1 MDRTA
6 IRNFAIFARN
16 KLIEDIKERATYFGV
31 TENGISQF
39 YGHLTEEEK
48 VARHHFIEKISRSS
62 EEDYVT
68 SFNDAIEDIAYIWF
82 TRIVALRYMD
92 ANSLLPFNN
101 QLFLSKDE
109 KEPKIIS
116 TLGDNVLDF
125 TPEDEMNIGKYKAE
139 KNNKALYI
147 LLFVK
152 VNEYLGRNMTVF
164 QNDLD
169 DYVKLLL
176 NLDYDSNG
184 VIAELSKINIDNF
197 TQGVEIMGWFHQ
209 YYNTDVFNKLYDGD
223 MSKKKISSKY
233 LPVATQLYTPDWVV
247 KYMVEN
253 TLGRVWVDH
262 LIGNG
267 ETEKAENFI
276 NKWQYYIKDTDE
288 DNPELKII
296 REKRKDLKPTDI
308 KFIDPCMGSGH
319 ILVYAFELL
328 VDIYCNEG
336 YSQSD
341 SALLIVENNLYGLD
355 IDDRASAL
363 SYFALMMKASY
374 YNKNLV
380 LGKYKV
386 NLCSVQESN
395 NIENVDEVALFF
407 SNGNERLLEEFTYL
421 ITVFYDGKEYG
432 SILNLR
438 KVDFKSLYNR
448 IEELRNYN
456 PTTKEENNYLK
467 EIFSKLL
474 TLINQANIMSHHY
487 DVVVTNP
494 PYLSNSRMNKKLA
507 MYVNREYNI
516 AKNDLAV
523 VFIQKAVGVLSKEDA
538 LIAMITTVSWMY
550 LKSFEKFR
558 KYLLHSF
565 QLNSIVDFGTEL
577 FEGKIGHL
585 PVVTWVNRKH
595 LPFQKLC
602 GVRLSEYNYS
612 KRKEKHNQFFNKE
625 NYHYTDQYDFAKIPG
640 EPVAYWLGDS
650 FMKAFEQG
658 RTLGELTVCRNG
670 MKTGDN
676 ERFLRLWWEVNLSKA
691 NFTAENVN
699 DAYESGATY
708 FPYNKGGEYRKWYGN
723 NDYLINWYK
732 NGETVMGKAKLDGR
746 HTQDYNQELKFMPL
760 ATWSLITV
768 KPAFRYKQN
777 ALSDIAGMSFYTSQD
792 KLLYYLGFCNSV
804 IATEMIKLL
813 APTMNCQ
820 VGDIARLPIL
830 HSLSKEQ
837 EVNDLVTENI
847 NLAKEDFD
855 SFENSWDFTTHPFI
869 KYKTSTGK
877 LLDAYLQWEKVA
889 NSRFNKVKENEEKL
903 NEIFLDIYN
912 VKDGFKSEVEE
923 KDVTIYKA
931 EKVRDVKSFLSYV
944 VGCVLGRY
952 NLDDLGSVYTGE
964 VWDIDKYK
972 TFTPVTDNCV
982 VITDNEDYDEDIVYY
997 LKKFLVTV
1005 FGENSLEEN
1014 LTFISSSL
1022 NEKGKTPTEKIRNY
1036 FFNTFY
1042 KEHLSNY
1049 TVGVSGKRP
1058 IYWML
1063 NSGKK
1068 KGFKALIY
1076 MHRWYYGTLSGVR
1089 SHQLYDMINY
1099 YKNAI
1104 ENLDSNFVDEDD
1116 PSYKVMMKYRDTLL
1130 SRYDEV
1136 QTFEKKLSK
1145 LEGVDIDTDDGI
1157 KSNHKK
1163 VQTTVDGEVI
1173 NILEKI

>member
-48 VARHHFIEKISRSS
+48 VARHHFIEKISRSN

-288 DNPELKII
+288 DNPELKKI

-355 IDDRASAL
+355 IDDRASSL

-467 EIFSKLL
+467 EIFLKLL
-474 TLINQANIMSHHY
+474 PLINQANIMSHHY

-507 MYVNREYNI
+507 MYVNREYSI

-691 NFTAENVN
+691 NFTAEDVN

-855 SFENSWDFTTHPFI
+855 SFENSWDFITHPFI

-889 NSRFNKVKENEEKL
+889 NGRFNKVKENEEKL

-972 TFTPVTDNCV
+972 TFTPVADNCV
-982 VITDNEDYDEDIVYY
+982 VITDNEDYEEDIVYY

-1014 LTFISSSL
+1014 LAFISSSL

-1136 QTFEKKLSK
+1136 QNFEKKLSQ

-1157 KSNHKK
+1157 KFNHKK
-1163 VQTTVDGEVI
+1163 IQTTVVGEVI

>member
-6 IRNFAIFARN
+6 IRNFGIFARN

-31 TENGISQF
+31 TENGISKF
-39 YGHLTEEEK
+39 YGHLTDEERL
-48 VARHHFIEKISRSS
+48 ARHHLVEEINQKAA
-62 EEDYVT
+62 EDYL
-68 SFNDAIEDIAYIWF
+68 SAFNDVMENIAYIWF

-92 ANSLLPFNN
+92 ANSLLPCNGE
-101 QLFLSKDE
+101 LFLNYKE
-109 KEPKIIS
+109 TEPKIIS
-116 TLGDNVLDF
+116 TLGGDVLSF

-139 KNNKALYI
+139 KDYKSLYI
-147 LLFVK
+147 LLFLK
-152 VNEYLGRNMTVF
+152 VNEYLGQKMTVF
-164 QNDLD
+164 QNDLQ

-176 NLDYDSNG
+176 NIDYEKNG
-184 VIAELSKINIDNF
+184 VIAELSKIDDNNF

-209 YYNTDVFNKLYDGD
+209 YYNTYVFNKLYDGD

-253 TLGRVWVDH
+253 TLGRVWIDH
-262 LIGNG
+262 LVANN
-267 ETEKAENFI
+267 EYEKAEKFI
-276 NKWQYYIKDTDE
+276 SSWKYYIKDTDE
-288 DNPELKII
+288 ENPELFKI

-319 ILVYAFELL
+319 ILVYAFEVL
-328 VDIYCNEG
+328 VDIYCGEG
-336 YSQSD
+336 YSKSD
-341 SALLIVENNLYGLD
+341 SAQLIVENNLFGLD
-355 IDDRASAL
+355 IDDRASSL
-363 SYFALMMKASY
+363 SFFALMMKASY

-380 LGKYKV
+380 LGKYNV

-395 NIENVDEVALFF
+395 SIENVDEVANFF
-407 SNGNERLLEEFTYL
+407 SCGDERLLEEFVYL
-421 ITVFYDGKEYG
+421 ITVFYDAKEYG

-438 KVDFKSLYNR
+438 KVDFPKLYKR
-448 IEELRNYN
+448 VRELENYV
-456 PTTKEENNYLK
+456 PADQKEKLYKEEV
-467 EIFSKLL
+467 FSKLL
-474 TLINQANIMSHHY
+474 LLIKQAEIMSEHY
-487 DVVVTNP
+487 DIVVTNP
-494 PYLSNSRMNKKLA
+494 PYLSNSRMNTKLA
-507 MYVNREYNI
+507 QYVNKEYNI
-516 AKNDLAV
+516 AKNDLAA

-612 KRKEKHNQFFNKE
+612 KRKEKHQQFFNEE

-658 RTLGELTVCRNG
+658 RTLGELTVARNG

-676 ERFLRLWWEVNLSKA
+676 ERFLRLWWEVDLDKV

-699 DAYESGATY
+699 DAYESGAVY

-732 NGETVMGKAKLDGR
+732 NGETVMGKAKTDGR
-746 HTQDYNQELKFMPL
+746 HTQDYNPELKFMPL
-760 ATWSLITV
+760 VTWSLITV
-768 KPAFRYKQN
+768 KPAFRYKRY

-830 HSLSKEQ
+830 HSISKEE
-837 EVNDLVTENI
+837 EVNNLVLENI
-847 NLAKEDFD
+847 NISKEDFD
-855 SFENSWDFTTHPFI
+855 SFENSWDFVTHPYVM
-869 KYKTSTGK
+869 YKTDSGK
-877 LLDAYLQWEKVA
+877 IQDAHFKWQSVA
-889 NSRFNKVKENEEKL
+889 ENRFNTVKQNEERL
-903 NEIFLDIYN
+903 NEIFLEIYN
-912 VKDGFKSEVEE
+912 VIDGFNSKVED
-923 KDVTIYKA
+923 KDVSINRA
-931 EKVRDVKSFLSYV
+931 DKVRDVKSFISYG
-944 VGCVLGRY
+944 VGCILGRY
-952 NLDDLGSVYTGE
+952 NLDDFGKVYTGNSFN
-964 VWDIDKYK
+964 IDEYK
-972 TFTPVTDNCV
+972 TFKPIVDNCV
-982 VITDNEDYDEDIVYY
+982 VVTDNEDYKEDIVAYF
-997 LKKFLVTV
+997 KKFVIAV
-1005 FGENSLEEN
+1005 FGEKYFEEN
-1014 LTFISSSL
+1014 WIFIASAL
-1022 NEKGKTPTEKIRNY
+1022 DEKGKTPTEKIRNY

-1042 KEHLSNY
+1042 KEHLSKY

-1063 NSGKK
+1063 DSGKN
-1068 KGFKALIY
+1068 KGFKALTY

-1089 SHQLYDMINY
+1089 SHQLFDMINY
-1099 YKNAI
+1099 YKCAV
-1104 ENLDSNFVDEDD
+1104 EKLDSDLVGKDD
-1116 PSYKVMMKYRDTLL
+1116 TEYKVMMKYRDKLL

-1136 QTFEKKLSK
+1136 HNYEKQLAI

-1157 KSNHKK
+1157 KENHKK
-1163 VQTTVDGEVI
+1163 VQRTVDGKII
-1173 NILEKI
+1173 NILSKI

>member
-48 VARHHFIEKISRSS
+48 VARHHFIEKISRSN

-125 TPEDEMNIGKYKAE
+125 TLEDEMNIGKYKAE

-152 VNEYLGRNMTVF
+152 VNEYLGHNMTVF

-288 DNPELKII
+288 DNPELKKI

-355 IDDRASAL
+355 IDDRASSL

-438 KVDFKSLYNR
+438 KVDFKSLYSR

-474 TLINQANIMSHHY
+474 PLINQANIMSHHY

-732 NGETVMGKAKLDGR
+732 KGETVMGKAKLDGR

-855 SFENSWDFTTHPFI
+855 SFENSWDFITHPFI

-889 NSRFNKVKENEEKL
+889 NGRFNKVKENEEKL

-972 TFTPVTDNCV
+972 TFTPVVDNCV
-982 VITDNEDYDEDIVYY
+982 VITDNEDYEEDIIYY
-997 LKKFLVTV
+997 LKKFLITV

-1014 LTFISSSL
+1014 LAFISSSL

-1136 QTFEKKLSK
+1136 QNFEKKLSK
-1145 LEGVDIDTDDGI
+1145 LEGVDVDTDDGI
-1157 KSNHKK
+1157 KFNHKK